1 MLLVVCDSL
10 SNPIDEEDWLFV
22 AVQAD
27 EEDWLIVVV
36 KDVNEEKKKMNNCA
50 MNC

>member
-22 AVQAD
+22 AVQTD
-27 EEDWLIVVV
+27 EEDWLIVAVQ
-36 KDVNEEKKKMNNCA
+36 DVNEEKKKMNNCA
-50 MNC
+50 KNC